1 MSSSGYEPSA
11 KLPHHVEQISLPCP
25 LNGCHGKWKSKYIQ
39 VEQGNQP
46 ALHWWSGFK
55 LGLKLGYFHS
65 KCWVSNCGTERITRV
80 HCKVVG
86 QRDAQFIAGALVPQ
100 YNISFDQ
107 STPAAPLPEFVQ
119 NMLKGP
125 GNHITPT
132 VNSLAYWMTM
142 TKNRQSQANSQPV
155 TLSGWLNWVAR
166 IFIWKIASA
175 NAYPWA
181 STNHN
186 SACQEIMDL

>member
-55 LGLKLGYFHS
+55 LGLKLGYFYS

-107 STPAAPLPEFVQ
+107 STPAAPLLEFVQ

-125 GNHITPT
+125 RNYFTPS
-132 VNSLAYWMTM
+132 VNSK
-142 TKNRQSQANSQPV
+142 TKTDKVKRTHNLWPYQVGWTELPAS
-155 TLSGWLNWVAR
+155 LSGRSHPQTLIPTHQQTIIPRAR
-166 IFIWKIASA
+166 KSWTCSF
-175 NAYPWA
+175 
-181 STNHN
+181 
-186 SACQEIMDL
+186 